1 MKISRLLLA
10 LFFSAAAS
18 LLGNDELKERLQPAL
33 EAITPD
39 GLLAHI
45 KVLASD
51 EFEGRAPGSKGEE
64 LSVKYI
70 TDQFKKIGL
79 KPGNP
84 DGTYTQEVPL
94 AGIKSEPRMSFVIG
108 DKTMDLKYPDDFVAS
123 SARLQPEIK
132 IEKSDV
138 VFVGYGVVAPEYG
151 WDDYKNVDV
160 KGKTLLMLI
169 GDPPVPDPK
178 DPSKLDNKMFKGK
191 AMTYYGRWTYK
202 YEIAAQKGAAAAII
216 IHETEPAAYPWQVV
230 RSSWSKEN
238 FELDNPN
245 KNMDA
250 VSARSWITLDVAKKL
265 FADSGQ
271 DFDALKKSAI
281 TKDFRPVVLN
291 AKANIAIK
299 QQIRSFKSHNVIGK
313 LEGSDPKLNG
323 EYVIYTAHWDH
334 LGRHPE
340 LQGDQIFNG
349 AIDNASGVASV
360 IELAAAFMKI
370 NPPPKRSVLFMATTA
385 EEAGLL
391 GAKFY
396 AEHPLYPLQKTLADI
411 NLDSMNVWGKA
422 HDIEDLSLGFS
433 TLDDLLAAA
442 AKRQGRSAIPDSRPD
457 KGKIYRADNFEFS
470 KVGLPSLYVGKG
482 EHLLSRPETAPLRSD
497 EYDSTDYHQITDEVH
512 PDWDLSGAVQDVQLV
527 FEVGYEVANGDK
539 FPEWKPRSEFK
550 AKRDSM
556 LKKSKKPLS
565 QANDQNLDPFQSET
579 LPAGREREG
588 RLLDLSRPAK
598 ECQCEA
604 SLARDDGDRRHHQWL
619 PLSSDARARWPK
631 KPLAQSG
638 PKAERRC
645 GRRSRRHCHA
655 RDRTRGRGTGARSAG
670 GSEESSR
677 DRRPEGASVV
687 VGHHAHRAPGLDPL
701 DHLRQASRDARAPD
715 QKCLLDARG
724 REATPLLLRPIWVLQ

>member
-1 MKISRLLLA
+1 MKISCFLLA
-10 LFFSAAAS
+10 TFFSAAAS
-18 LLGNDELKERLQPAL
+18 VLGSDELSNRLQPAL

-64 LSVKYI
+64 LTVKYI

-94 AGIKSEPRMSFVIG
+94 AGIKSEPQMSFVTR
-108 DKTMDLKYPDDFVAS
+108 DKTMDLKFPDDFVAS

-132 IEKSDV
+132 IDKSDLI
-138 VFVGYGVVAPEYG
+138 FVGYGVVAPEYG

-169 GDPPVPDPK
+169 GDPPIPDPK
-178 DPSKLDNKMFKGK
+178 APSKLDDKIFKGK

-202 YEIAAQKGAAAAII
+202 YEIAAKKGAAAAII

-245 KNMDA
+245 KNMEA
-250 VSARSWITLDVAKKL
+250 IPARSWITLDVAKKL
-265 FADSGQ
+265 LTDSGQ

-281 TKDFRPVVLN
+281 TKNFRPVVLK
-291 AKANIAIK
+291 AKANIDIK
-299 QQIRSFKSHNVIGK
+299 QQVRAFKSHNVIGK
-313 LEGSDPKLNG
+313 LEGNDPKLNG

-340 LQGDQIFNG
+340 MQGDQIFNG
-349 AIDNASGVASV
+349 AIDNASGVASI
-360 IELAAAFMKI
+360 IEIAGAFMKI

-391 GAKFY
+391 GAKYY
-396 AEHPLYPLQKTLADI
+396 AEHPLYPLEKTLADI

-442 AKRQGRSAIPDSRPD
+442 AKQQGRTAIPDSRPD

-482 EHLLSRPETAPLRSD
+482 EHLLSRPETAPLKSD
-497 EYDSTDYHQITDEVH
+497 EYDSTDYHQVTDEVN

-539 FPEWKPRSEFK
+539 FPEWKPGNEFK
-550 AKRDSM
+550 PKRDAM
-556 LKKSKKPLS
+556 MKK
-565 QANDQNLDPFQSET
+565 
-579 LPAGREREG
+579 
-588 RLLDLSRPAK
+588 
-598 ECQCEA
+598 
-604 SLARDDGDRRHHQWL
+604 
-619 PLSSDARARWPK
+619 
-631 KPLAQSG
+631 
-638 PKAERRC
+638 
-645 GRRSRRHCHA
+645 
-655 RDRTRGRGTGARSAG
+655 
-670 GSEESSR
+670 
-677 DRRPEGASVV
+677 
-687 VGHHAHRAPGLDPL
+687 
-701 DHLRQASRDARAPD
+701 
-715 QKCLLDARG
+715 
-724 REATPLLLRPIWVLQ
+724 

>member
-1 MKISRLLLA
+1 MVAKRRYRTSMNISRLLLA
-10 LFFSAAAS
+10 IFLSATAS
-18 LLGNDELKERLQPAL
+18 LAGNDELKERLQPAL
-33 EAITPD
+33 DAITPD

-51 EFEGRAPGSKGEE
+51 EFEGRSPGTKGED
-64 LSVKYI
+64 LSVTYI
-70 TDQFKKIGL
+70 ADQFKKIGL

-94 AGIKSEPRMSFVIG
+94 AGIKSEPRMSFAIG
-108 DKTMDLKYPDDFVAS
+108 RKTMDLKYPDDFVAS

-132 IEKSDV
+132 IEKSDL

-160 KGKTLLMLI
+160 RGKTLLMLI

-230 RSSWSKEN
+230 KSSWAKEN

-250 VSARSWITLDVAKKL
+250 VSARCWITLDVARRL
-265 FADSGQ
+265 LADCGQ
-271 DFDALKKSAI
+271 NFDGVKKSAV
-281 TKDFRPVVLN
+281 TKDFQPVTLN
-291 AKANIAIK
+291 AKANIEIK
-299 QQIRSFKSHNVIGK
+299 QQIRSFKSHNVVGN
-313 LEGSDPKLNG
+313 LEGSDSKLRD
-323 EYVIYTAHWDH
+323 EYIIYTAHWDH

-360 IELAAAFMKI
+360 IELAVAFTKI

-396 AEHPLYPLQKTLADI
+396 AEHPLYPLNKTLADI

-422 HDIEDLSLGFS
+422 RDIEDQTLGFS

-442 AKRQGRSAIPDSRPD
+442 AKGQGRSAIPDSRPD

-470 KVGLPSLYVGKG
+470 KVGLPSLYIGKG

-497 EYDSTDYHQITDEVH
+497 EFDSTDYHQVTDEIR
-512 PDWDLSGAVQDVQLV
+512 PDWDLSGAVQDVQLL
-527 FEVGYEVANGDK
+527 FEVGYQVANGDK

-556 LKKSKKPLS
+556 LK
-565 QANDQNLDPFQSET
+565 
-579 LPAGREREG
+579 
-588 RLLDLSRPAK
+588 
-598 ECQCEA
+598 
-604 SLARDDGDRRHHQWL
+604 
-619 PLSSDARARWPK
+619 
-631 KPLAQSG
+631 
-638 PKAERRC
+638 
-645 GRRSRRHCHA
+645 
-655 RDRTRGRGTGARSAG
+655 
-670 GSEESSR
+670 SSR
-677 DRRPEGASVV
+677 SQP
-687 VGHHAHRAPGLDPL
+687 
-701 DHLRQASRDARAPD
+701 
-715 QKCLLDARG
+715 
-724 REATPLLLRPIWVLQ
+724 

>member
-1 MKISRLLLA
+1 MKNSCLLLA
-10 LFFSAAAS
+10 TFFCAATS
-18 LLGNDELKERLQPAL
+18 LLGNDELKDRLQPAL

-51 EFEGRAPGSKGEE
+51 EFEGRAPGSKGED

-94 AGIKSEPRMSFVIG
+94 AGIISEPQMSFVIG
-108 DKTMDLKYPDDFVAS
+108 EKTMDLKYQDDFVAS
-123 SARLQPEIK
+123 SPRLQPEIK
-132 IEKSDV
+132 INKSDL
-138 VFVGYGVVAPEYG
+138 VFVGYGIVAPEYG

-169 GDPPVPDPK
+169 GDPPIPDSK
-178 DPSKLDNKMFKGK
+178 DPSKLDGKMFKGK

-202 YEIAAQKGAAAAII
+202 YEIAAKKGAAAAII

-271 DFDALKKSAI
+271 DFDALKKSA
-281 TKDFRPVVLN
+281 TRKPFRPVVLN
-291 AKANIAIK
+291 AKANIDIK
-299 QQIRSFKSHNVIGK
+299 QQVRSFKSHNVIGK
-313 LEGSDPKLNG
+313 LEGSDSKLNG

-334 LGRHPE
+334 LGRHSE

-360 IELAAAFMKI
+360 IEIAGAFSKI

-396 AEHPLYPLQKTLADI
+396 AEHPLYPLEKTLADI

-442 AKRQGRSAIPDSRPD
+442 AKRQGRTAIPDSRPD

-482 EHLLSRPETAPLRSD
+482 EHLLSRPETAPLKSD
-497 EYDSTDYHQITDEVH
+497 DYDSTDYHQTTDEVR

-539 FPEWKPRSEFK
+539 FPEWKPGSEFK
-550 AKRDSM
+550 AKRDAM
-556 LKKSKKPLS
+556 QKK
-565 QANDQNLDPFQSET
+565 
-579 LPAGREREG
+579 
-588 RLLDLSRPAK
+588 
-598 ECQCEA
+598 
-604 SLARDDGDRRHHQWL
+604 
-619 PLSSDARARWPK
+619 
-631 KPLAQSG
+631 
-638 PKAERRC
+638 
-645 GRRSRRHCHA
+645 
-655 RDRTRGRGTGARSAG
+655 
-670 GSEESSR
+670 
-677 DRRPEGASVV
+677 
-687 VGHHAHRAPGLDPL
+687 
-701 DHLRQASRDARAPD
+701 
-715 QKCLLDARG
+715 
-724 REATPLLLRPIWVLQ
+724 

>member
-1 MKISRLLLA
+1 MRFAAVAKRRYRTSMKISCLLLA
-10 LFFSAAAS
+10 TFFLAAAA
-18 LLGNDELKERLQPAL
+18 LLGRDELRERLQPAL

-51 EFEGRAPGSKGEE
+51 EFEGRAPGSKGED

-79 KPGNP
+79 KPGNS

-94 AGIKSEPRMSFVIG
+94 AGIKSEPQMSFVIG

-132 IEKSDV
+132 IDKSDL

-169 GDPPVPDPK
+169 GDPPIPDPK
-178 DPSKLDNKMFKGK
+178 DPSKLNDKMFKGK

-250 VSARSWITLDVAKKL
+250 VPARSWITLDVAKKL

-281 TKDFRPVVLN
+281 TKAFRPVVLN
-291 AKANIAIK
+291 AKANVDIK
-299 QQIRSFKSHNVIGK
+299 QQVRSFKSHNVIGK
-313 LEGSDPKLNG
+313 LEGSDPKLNS
-323 EYVIYTAHWDH
+323 EYVIYTGHWDH

-349 AIDNASGVASV
+349 AIDNASGVASI
-360 IELAAAFMKI
+360 IEIAGAFSKI

-391 GAKFY
+391 GAKYY
-396 AEHPLYPLQKTLADI
+396 AEHPLYPLEKTLADI
-411 NLDSMNVWGKA
+411 NLDSMNVWGKTR
-422 HDIEDLSLGFS
+422 DIEDLSLGFS

-442 AKRQGRSAIPDSRPD
+442 AEQQGRKAIPDSRPD

-470 KVGLPSLYVGKG
+470 KVGLPSLYIGKG
-482 EHLLSRPETAPLRSD
+482 EHLLSRPENAPLKSD
-497 EYDSTDYHQITDEVH
+497 EYDSTDYHQVTDEVK
-512 PDWDLSGAVQDVQLV
+512 PDWDLTGAVQDVQIV
-527 FEVGYEVANGDK
+527 FEIGYEVANGDK
-539 FPEWKPRSEFK
+539 FPEWKSGNEFK
-550 AKRDSM
+550 PKRDAM
-556 LKKSKKPLS
+556 LKK
-565 QANDQNLDPFQSET
+565 
-579 LPAGREREG
+579 
-588 RLLDLSRPAK
+588 
-598 ECQCEA
+598 
-604 SLARDDGDRRHHQWL
+604 
-619 PLSSDARARWPK
+619 
-631 KPLAQSG
+631 
-638 PKAERRC
+638 
-645 GRRSRRHCHA
+645 
-655 RDRTRGRGTGARSAG
+655 
-670 GSEESSR
+670 
-677 DRRPEGASVV
+677 
-687 VGHHAHRAPGLDPL
+687 
-701 DHLRQASRDARAPD
+701 
-715 QKCLLDARG
+715 
-724 REATPLLLRPIWVLQ
+724 

>member
-1 MKISRLLLA
+1 MKISCLLLA
-10 LFFSAAAS
+10 IFFYAATS

-51 EFEGRAPGSKGEE
+51 EFEGRSPGTKGEE

-70 TDQFKKIGL
+70 ADQFKKIGL

-84 DGTYTQEVPL
+84 DGTYSQEVPL
-94 AGIKSEPRMSFVIG
+94 AGIKSEPRMSFVTR

-132 IEKSDV
+132 IEKSDL

-160 KGKTLLMLI
+160 RGKTLLMLI

-178 DPSKLDNKMFKGK
+178 DPSKLDDKMFKGK

-230 RSSWSKEN
+230 KSSWGKEN

-250 VSARSWITLDVAKKL
+250 VSARSWITLDVANKL
-265 FADSGQ
+265 LADCGQ

-281 TKDFRPVVLN
+281 TKDFRPAVLN

-396 AEHPLYPLQKTLADI
+396 AEHPLYPLKKTLADI

-422 HDIEDLSLGFS
+422 RDIEDLSLGFS

-470 KVGLPSLYVGKG
+470 KAGLPSLYVGKG
-482 EHLLSRPETAPLRSD
+482 EHLLSRPATAPLRSD
-497 EYDSTDYHQITDEVH
+497 EFDSTDYHQVTDEVR

-527 FEVGYEVANGDK
+527 FEVGYQVANGDK

-556 LKKSKKPLS
+556 LKK
-565 QANDQNLDPFQSET
+565 
-579 LPAGREREG
+579 
-588 RLLDLSRPAK
+588 
-598 ECQCEA
+598 
-604 SLARDDGDRRHHQWL
+604 
-619 PLSSDARARWPK
+619 
-631 KPLAQSG
+631 
-638 PKAERRC
+638 
-645 GRRSRRHCHA
+645 
-655 RDRTRGRGTGARSAG
+655 
-670 GSEESSR
+670 
-677 DRRPEGASVV
+677 
-687 VGHHAHRAPGLDPL
+687 
-701 DHLRQASRDARAPD
+701 
-715 QKCLLDARG
+715 
-724 REATPLLLRPIWVLQ
+724 

>member
-1 MKISRLLLA
+1 MKISCWLLA
-10 LFFSAAAS
+10 AFFSAAAS
-18 LLGNDELKERLQPAL
+18 LLANGELEERLQPAL
-33 EAITPD
+33 DAITPD

-51 EFEGRAPGSKGEE
+51 EFEGRAPGSKGED

-70 TDQFKKIGL
+70 TDQFKKTGL

-94 AGIKSEPRMSFVIG
+94 AGIKSEPRMSFIIG
-108 DKTMDLKYPDDFVAS
+108 DKTMDLKYADDFVAS
-123 SARLQPEIK
+123 SARLLPEIK
-132 IEKSDV
+132 IEKSDL
-138 VFVGYGVVAPEYG
+138 VFVGYGVVAPEYS

-160 KGKTLLMLI
+160 RGKTLLMLI

-178 DPSKLDNKMFKGK
+178 NPSKLDDKMFKAK

-230 RSSWSKEN
+230 RSSWGREN
-238 FELDNPN
+238 FELDKPD

-250 VSARSWITLDVAKKL
+250 VSARSWITLDAAKKL
-265 FADSGQ
+265 LADSGQ
-271 DFDALKKSAI
+271 NFDSVKKSAVAR
-281 TKDFRPVVLN
+281 DFQPVMLN
-291 AKANIAIK
+291 AKANIEIK

-313 LEGSDPKLNG
+313 LDGSDSKLRD
-323 EYVIYTAHWDH
+323 EYIIYTAHWDH

-360 IELAAAFMKI
+360 IELAAAFVKV
-370 NPPPKRSVLFMATTA
+370 NPPPKRSLLFMATTA

-396 AEHPLYPLQKTLADI
+396 AEHPLYPLEKTLADV

-422 HDIEDLSLGFS
+422 RDIEDLSLGFS

-470 KVGLPSLYVGKG
+470 KAGVPSLYIGKG
-482 EHLLSRPETAPLRSD
+482 EHLVSRPETAPLRSD
-497 EYDSTDYHQITDEVH
+497 EFDSTDYHQVTDEVR
-512 PDWDLSGAVQDVQLV
+512 PDWDLSGAVQDVQLL
-527 FEVGYEVANGDK
+527 FEVGYEVANGDT

-550 AKRDSM
+550 EKRDSM
-556 LKKSKKPLS
+556 LKK
-565 QANDQNLDPFQSET
+565 
-579 LPAGREREG
+579 
-588 RLLDLSRPAK
+588 
-598 ECQCEA
+598 
-604 SLARDDGDRRHHQWL
+604 
-619 PLSSDARARWPK
+619 
-631 KPLAQSG
+631 
-638 PKAERRC
+638 
-645 GRRSRRHCHA
+645 
-655 RDRTRGRGTGARSAG
+655 
-670 GSEESSR
+670 
-677 DRRPEGASVV
+677 
-687 VGHHAHRAPGLDPL
+687 
-701 DHLRQASRDARAPD
+701 
-715 QKCLLDARG
+715 
-724 REATPLLLRPIWVLQ
+724 

>member
-1 MKISRLLLA
+1 MSMKISRLLLA
-10 LFFSAAAS
+10 LCCSAAAS
-18 LLGNDELKERLQPAL
+18 LLGNDELKDRLQPAL

-39 GLLAHI
+39 ALLAHI

-51 EFEGRAPGSKGEE
+51 EFEGRAPGSKGED

-94 AGIKSEPRMSFVIG
+94 AGIQSEPRMSFVIG
-108 DKTMDLKYPDDFVAS
+108 DKTMDLKYPDNFVAS

-132 IEKSDV
+132 IEKSDL

-160 KGKTLLMLI
+160 RGKTLLMLI

-178 DPSKLDNKMFKGK
+178 DPSKLNDKMFKGK

-230 RSSWSKEN
+230 KSSWSKEN

-265 FADSGQ
+265 FAGSGQ
-271 DFDALKKSAI
+271 DFDGLKKSAI
-281 TKDFRPVVLN
+281 TKNFRPVTLN

-299 QQIRSFKSHNVIGK
+299 QQVRSFKSHNVIGK
-313 LEGSDPKLNG
+313 VEGSDPKSNG

-334 LGRHPE
+334 LGRHLE

-360 IELAAAFMKI
+360 IELAAAFKKV

-396 AEHPLYPLQKTLADI
+396 AEHPLYPLEKTLADI

-422 HDIEDLSLGFS
+422 RDIEDLSLGFS
-433 TLDDLLAAA
+433 TVDDLLAAS
-442 AKRQGRSAIPDSRPD
+442 AKQQGRSAIPDSRPD

-470 KVGLPSLYVGKG
+470 KVGLPSLYIGKG
-482 EHLLSRPETAPLRSD
+482 EHLLSRSETAPLRSD
-497 EYDSTDYHQITDEVH
+497 EFDSTDYHQVTDDVR
-512 PDWDLSGAVQDVQLV
+512 PDWDLSGAVQDVQLL

-539 FPEWKPRSEFK
+539 FPEWKPGSEFRVK
-550 AKRDSM
+550 
-556 LKKSKKPLS
+556 
-565 QANDQNLDPFQSET
+565 
-579 LPAGREREG
+579 
-588 RLLDLSRPAK
+588 
-598 ECQCEA
+598 
-604 SLARDDGDRRHHQWL
+604 
-619 PLSSDARARWPK
+619 
-631 KPLAQSG
+631 
-638 PKAERRC
+638 
-645 GRRSRRHCHA
+645 
-655 RDRTRGRGTGARSAG
+655 
-670 GSEESSR
+670 GS
-677 DRRPEGASVV
+677 
-687 VGHHAHRAPGLDPL
+687 
-701 DHLRQASRDARAPD
+701 ASR
-715 QKCLLDARG
+715 G
-724 REATPLLLRPIWVLQ
+724 H